1 MALDYVRDPAEIYR
15 RSFAEIAAVE
25 GLAGLD
31 DGMRAVA
38 TRVIH
43 ACGMTDIVDDLRSS
57 TDAVAAGREALQAGA
72 PIFCDVEMV
81 RAGIIRRN
89 LPAGSAPLCDV
100 GSPEAAELAARHGTT
115 RSAAQ
120 IDLWGARLDGAIVVI
135 GNAPTALFRLL
146 EAVDEGVARPALVL
160 GFPVGFVGAAESK
173 AELAVNPRGL
183 SYVTL
188 MGRRG
193 GSAMAS
199 AAMNAVA
206 AGLDP

>member
-25 GLAGLD
+25 GLAALD
-31 DGMRAVA
+31 DGLRAVA

-43 ACGMTDIVDDLRSS
+43 ACGMTDILDDLRSS
-57 TDAVAAGREALQAGA
+57 VDAVAAGREALRAGA
-72 PIFCDVEMV
+72 PVFCDVEMV

-89 LPAGSAPLCDV
+89 LPAGCEPVCDV
-100 GSPEAAELAARHGTT
+100 GSPETSELAARLGTT

-135 GNAPTALFRLL
+135 GNAPTTLFRLL

-173 AELAVNPRGL
+173 AELAANPRGL
-183 SYVTL
+183 SHVTL